1 MSNSLTRAKLVDNLH
16 EQNLGYNKQEM
27 RQFVDSVLGIMTEA
41 LLNDDEVK
49 LSGFG
54 KLKTKNK
61 AARIGRNPQTEEQ
74 LIISRRKVIS
84 FQASKKLIKALN
96 PKK

>member
-1 MSNSLTRAKLVDNLH
+1 MSNSLTRAKLVNILH
-16 EQNLGYNKQEM
+16 QQNIGHNKQEI
-27 RQFVDSVLGIMTEA
+27 RQYVDAVLDIMGNT
-41 LLNDDEVK
+41 LLSDEEVK

-61 AARIGRNPQTEEQ
+61 AARIGRNPKTEEE

-84 FQASKKLIKALN
+84 FQASKKLINALN
-96 PKK
+96 PKQ